1 MGFEHY
7 IEKSGKN
14 LRYGYTTGSC
24 AALAAKGA
32 AEILLGEKEIADT
45 TIMTPKGFEVEVKIH
60 NVEINEDFVSCS
72 VQKDAG
78 DDPDVT
84 HKSFI
89 FAKVMKS
96 KTAGI
101 HIDGGKGVGRVTRPG
116 LDQPIGNAAINST
129 PRRMIAE
136 EVLAICEKYGY
147 DGGLDVIISVPNGEE
162 IAKKTFN
169 SQIGI
174 VGGISILGT
183 SGIVEP
189 QSAQALLD
197 CIELELKA
205 YNAENKN
212 YVVLTP
218 GNYGETFLGG
228 FEKLKNPP
236 IVKISNFVGD
246 SLKYAMKLNFKYI
259 LMVGHIGKFS
269 KLAGGI
275 TNTHSDYGDCRVE
288 IMAAHAALCGAS
300 QQTVEKIMNSVTT
313 DDCIAH
319 LDEEG
324 LREKVIKSMFV
335 KIEHH
340 LKRKVNEDVK
350 IGALMFSNK
359 YGFLGQ
365 TEGAEEVIEYIKSQ
379 EKLNGK

>member
-1 MGFEHY
+1 MSFENY

-24 AALAAKGA
+24 AALAAKAA
-32 AEILLGEKEIADT
+32 AEMLLTGNKLKNVS
-45 TIMTPKGFEVEVKIH
+45 IMTPKGFEV
-60 NVEINEDFVSCS
+60 NVELHDIEITKDYASCS

-78 DDPDVT
+78 DDPDIT
-84 HKSFI
+84 HENFI
-89 FAKVMKS
+89 YARVCKNK
-96 KTAGI
+96 KAGV

-116 LDQPIGNAAINST
+116 LDQPVGNAAINSV
-129 PRRMIAE
+129 PRKMIDAE
-136 EVLAICEKYGY
+136 VSAICDKYNY
-147 DGGLDVIISVPNGEE
+147 DGGMDVIISVPNGEE
-162 IAKKTFN
+162 LARKTFN

-205 YNAENKN
+205 YNAENIN

-236 IVKISNFVGD
+236 MVKISNFVGD

-259 LMVGHIGKFS
+259 LLVGHIGKFA

-288 IMAAHAALCGAS
+288 LIAAHAALCGAKKD
-300 QQTVEKIMNSVTT
+300 TIEKIMNSVTT
-313 DDCIAH
+313 DDCISH
-319 LDEEG
+319 LDEAGIRDEV
-324 LREKVIKSMFV
+324 LKSMLK
-335 KIEHH
+335 KIQYHIA
-340 LKRKVNEDVK
+340 RKVNDDVK
-350 IGALMFSNK
+350 IGALIFSNK

-365 TEGAEEVIEYIKSQ
+365 TEEAAEVIEYIKNKEFS
-379 EKLNGK
+379 NGK